1 MQCAKQNVGTSLHYD
16 KLVESV
22 KEQKGT
28 KSSICIAFK
37 KQACKNK
44 KNSFW
49 AVAPLQKM
57 FPTDWKSLFLGPW

>member
-44 KNSFW
+44 KNSF
-49 AVAPLQKM
+49 
-57 FPTDWKSLFLGPW
+57 